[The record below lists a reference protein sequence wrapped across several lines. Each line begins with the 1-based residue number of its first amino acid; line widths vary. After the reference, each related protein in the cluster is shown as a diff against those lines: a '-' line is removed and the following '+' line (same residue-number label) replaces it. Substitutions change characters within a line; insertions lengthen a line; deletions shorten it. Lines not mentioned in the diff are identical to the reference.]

1 MRRFKDVPIFALQPE
16 FSRVCAPKCSTISRT
31 CACVCERANCE
42 GRERKKEVGELW
54 GTHGVAE
61 VGEKGGMSVDEGS
74 RQFCL
79 NHDG

>member
-1 MRRFKDVPIFALQPE
+1 MRACASALIAKGGKE
-16 FSRVCAPKCSTISRT
+16 
-31 CACVCERANCE
+31 
-42 GRERKKEVGELW
+42 KKEVGELW